1 MYRLLFIL
9 SILFVSSL
17 LYGQH
22 ENKLIR
28 RGNNQY
34 EEGNYKDAGVLYLKS
49 MDTKDPT
56 FKGAFNLGDA
66 WYKQEIYDQAAIAF
80 DSLKDLDLDKETRAQ
95 TYYNLGNSLLKLS
108 QDTTQQVQQSLPASI
123 EAFKSSLRLDPSDEE
138 AKYNLAY
145 AQNLLHEQQQQQQ
158 NQDQD
163 QNQDQNKDQNK
174 DQKQDQEQEQ
184 EQNEQEKQDQQEQQQ
199 KDQQQQPQP
208 QEISKEDAERILEA
222 LKNDEKETM
231 ENLKKAKVKAVSTR
245 KSEIDW

>member
-9 SILFVSSL
+9 SILFASSL
-17 LYGQH
+17 LHGQQ

-34 EEGNYKDAGVLYLKS
+34 EEGNYKEAGVLYLKS
-49 MDTKDPT
+49 MDTKNPT

-66 WYKQEIYDQAAIAF
+66 WYKQEIYNQAAIAF
-80 DSLKDLDLDKETRAQ
+80 DSLKDLEMDKEIRAQ

-123 EAFKSSLRLDPSDEE
+123 EAFKNSLRLNPRDEE

-163 QNQDQNKDQNK
+163 QNQDQE
-174 DQKQDQEQEQ
+174 QEQEQ
-184 EQNEQEKQDQQEQQQ
+184 EQNEQEKQDQQDQQEQQKQ
-199 KDQQQQPQP
+199 DQQQQPQP

-231 ENLKKAKVKAVSTR
+231 ENLKKAKVKAASTR
-245 KSEIDW
+245 KREIDW